1 MLRFLLFIAL
11 IAAAVLGAIWYSSQS
26 MPDWYQPEQ
35 PHQQQVVDTLA
46 DDIKQQGVGKFLG
59 NKFAE
64 VMRGEMRLSETEFNA
79 LLLTSLSSS
88 RDGRRLLKVSDAINA
103 DLQNDRIELGVV
115 VNLEKAAQQDAKNKK
130 RVEQLLQVLPL
141 LDKSRIY
148 VAVSGR
154 PIAKNGNL
162 AFADDISIKIGAI
175 PISNSLLRQLGVPL
189 DRVSNASLPLQLMSV
204 KSIATS
210 EDEIVLGV
218 RPRF

>member
-1 MLRFLLFIAL
+1 MFRFLVYIVVIA
-11 IAAAVLGAIWYSSQS
+11 IAVAGFVWYSSQS

-35 PHQQQVVDTLA
+35 SHQQQVADTLA

-79 LLLTSLSSS
+79 LLLASLSSS

-103 DLQNDRIELGVV
+103 DLQDDRVELGVV
-115 VNLEKAAQQDAKNKK
+115 VNLEKAAQQDAKTKK

-148 VAVSGR
+148 VAISGR

-189 DRVSNASLPLQLMSV
+189 DRVSNASLPLQLMSI
-204 KSIATS
+204 KSIVTS